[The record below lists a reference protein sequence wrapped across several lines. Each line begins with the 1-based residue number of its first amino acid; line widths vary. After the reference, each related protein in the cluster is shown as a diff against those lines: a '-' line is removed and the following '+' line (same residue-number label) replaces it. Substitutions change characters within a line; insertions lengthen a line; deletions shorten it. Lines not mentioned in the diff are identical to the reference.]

1 MEGTRKRWRDEV
13 EGDLNVGPNGGE
25 SRQAVRRGRRG
36 MEGDFMG
43 GKVQNRRTTTFEM
56 MEQEDGEQEDGEQ
69 EEGEQE
75 EGNRR
80 RGAGE

>member
-1 MEGTRKRWRDEV
+1 MGVNQGRQCVEVVGEWREILW
-13 EGDLNVGPNGGE
+13 E
-25 SRQAVRRGRRG
+25 
-36 MEGDFMG
+36 

>member
-43 GKVQNRRTTTFEM
+43 RQGP
-56 MEQEDGEQEDGEQ
+56 EQTDYHV
-69 EEGEQE
+69 
-75 EGNRR
+75 
-80 RGAGE
+80 